1 MNMMHYQTITAG
13 AIALALLAGGVAAS
27 TVEDVKVATH
37 DGTVVSISST
47 ELVMKSKDEK
57 EHTHTLAKDATMTLD
72 GKECKAAELKAGM
85 KIRVTTAA
93 NDTKVA
99 RHIEAISKHAN
110 FAHTHDGT
118 VISSTSSKLIMM
130 GQDGKE
136 HSHTVA
142 NDTKVTCDGK
152 VCKATDLKPRMKI
165 RVTTKKTD
173 EGAAI
178 MIEAIDKNGDFA

>member
-1 MNMMHYQTITAG
+1 MKMMSCQTVTAG
-13 AIALALLAGGVAAS
+13 VVALTLFAGSVMAS
-27 TVEDVKVATH
+27 AVEDVKMATH
-37 DGTVVSISST
+37 DGTVVKISST
-47 ELVMKSKDEK
+47 ELVMKSKDDK
-57 EHTHTLAKDATMTLD
+57 EHTHTLAKDVRMTLD
-72 GKECKAAELKAGM
+72 GTDCKAAELKTGM

-99 RHIEAISKHAN
+99 SHIEAISKNAN

-130 GQDGKE
+130 GKDGKE

-142 NDTKVTCDGK
+142 SDTKVTCDGK
-152 VCKATDLKPRMKI
+152 VCKATDLKAKMKI

-173 EGAAI
+173 EGAATT
-178 MIEAIDKNGDFA
+178 IEAIDKNSDFA